1 MKIGKLKINPQ
12 PSSFN
17 PTADPRKISLLDNAA
32 IQELRP
38 NQLPTLSLDDLRRI
52 ENPELLLS
60 DEAIAYASS
69 LSEHQ
74 NELLREH
81 LRAHF
86 HGDEIPLHYIGL
98 ISDSHVK
105 ELTEFTRIKYLPL
118 DKVHLLKEEQLEE
131 FEYGDYSKEFVEHL
145 SDHGIKAL
153 NKPDLC
159 ALAEHLT
166 DHHLKISMTN
176 KITSLKNYLQHN
188 SKESKTQHSKNQ
200 LDTSEK
206 PL

>member
-1 MKIGKLKINPQ
+1 M
-12 PSSFN
+12 
-17 PTADPRKISLLDNAA
+17 
-32 IQELRP
+32 
-38 NQLPTLSLDDLRRI
+38 
-52 ENPELLLS
+52 
-60 DEAIAYASS
+60 
-69 LSEHQ
+69 
-74 NELLREH
+74 
-81 LRAHF
+81 
-86 HGDEIPLHYIGL
+86 
-98 ISDSHVK
+98 K

-176 KITSLKNYLQHN
+176 KITSLKIIYNTTPKSPRLNTPKISLTQVKTSDSDLFRLTAPHLIQ
-188 SKESKTQHSKNQ
+188 ELDKTQLSKINDDSIQNIKASQ
-200 LDTSEK
+200 LKDIEK
-206 PL
+206 LIFNAS